1 MILYLDTSALV
12 KRYFSEPHSGALISK
27 WKDADEIVTSAI
39 AYAEATAAFYRK
51 MREGNLN
58 EKILLKTLT
67 AFRED
72 WKSFFR
78 IQVTEELN
86 EIIDGIAGNHS
97 LRGFDAIHLASAIWM
112 RRILPE
118 SIVFAC
124 YDSRLF
130 EAAQKESFE
139 TFPTVFP
146 TIENAP
152 KNA

>member
-12 KRYFSEPHSGALISK
+12 KRYFSEPHSDALISK
-27 WKDADEIVTSAI
+27 WKDAQEIVTSAI

-58 EKILLKTLT
+58 EKILLETLA

-72 WKSFFR
+72 WKSFIR
-78 IQVTEELN
+78 IQVTEDLN
-86 EIIDGIAGNHS
+86 EIIDGIIGNHS
-97 LRGFDAIHLASAIWM
+97 LRGFDAIHLASAIGI
-112 RRILPE
+112 RRILSE

-124 YDSRLF
+124 YDSRLL
-130 EAAQKESFE
+130 EAAQKEDFE

-146 TIENAP
+146 TA
-152 KNA
+152 